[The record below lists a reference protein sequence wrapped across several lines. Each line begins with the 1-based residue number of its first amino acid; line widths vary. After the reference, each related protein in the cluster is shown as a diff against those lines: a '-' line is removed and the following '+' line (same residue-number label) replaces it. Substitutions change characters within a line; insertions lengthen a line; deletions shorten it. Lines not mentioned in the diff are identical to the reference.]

1 MNAAPAVGH
10 PCIPVSLSLS
20 LSLSCG
26 ACSMISHSIYQ
37 SPSSLPEPTG
47 PFPFCPCPHAW
58 SACRSWRSREAAAAA
73 EAEEEECECGFCL
86 FMKAGGCKDA
96 YVALEECFEAAQKEG
111 ADFDERCYE
120 VTANLRKCMD
130 AHAHYYLPVLL
141 RAVRVAGEEV

>member
-1 MNAAPAVGH
+1 
-10 PCIPVSLSLS
+10 
-20 LSLSCG
+20 
-26 ACSMISHSIYQ
+26 
-37 SPSSLPEPTG
+37 
-47 PFPFCPCPHAW
+47 
-58 SACRSWRSREAAAAA
+58 
-73 EAEEEECECGFCL
+73 
-86 FMKAGGCKDA
+86 MKAGGCKDA